1 MLMSFCALCILFFVM
16 RRLSLVE
23 MRALRAR
30 ALLYFVTHAYM
41 NVPFCMLF
49 SDSSELFLFI
59 LCEFF
64 FCSDLCRTC
73 ERCESL
79 CHGGKKKRNEF
90 RYLRKVRKG
99 FQS

>member
-1 MLMSFCALCILFFVM
+1 MLSD
-16 RRLSLVE
+16 RP
-23 MRALRAR
+23 
-30 ALLYFVTHAYM
+30 YFVLCDAPGVFGRNEGAACTGAIVFRHACLYNDL

-64 FCSDLCRTC
+64 FCSDPCRTC
-73 ERCESL
+73 ERCESP
-79 CHGGKKKRNEF
+79 CHGGKKKCNEF
-90 RYLRKVRKG
+90 RCLRKVRKG